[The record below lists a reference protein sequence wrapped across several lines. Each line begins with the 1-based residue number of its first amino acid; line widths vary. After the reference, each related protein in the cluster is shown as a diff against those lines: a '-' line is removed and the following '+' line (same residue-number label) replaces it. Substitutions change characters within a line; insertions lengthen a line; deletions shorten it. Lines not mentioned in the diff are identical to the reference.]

1 MSSWLV
7 FNLKKPSCLCLT
19 SSAITSVH
27 HYNPPFILTVSLLPW
42 NSREACARLCL
53 LKCCMHDQLNNWR
66 RKRALKSLRILPDK
80 MSSVSQASV
89 SSHTCNPITEGM
101 AAGVGRLTWARWNPD
116 STIQISRGGGG
127 LATRGPR
134 AGTHSSRR
142 PSEPRTSGSARP
154 SASRKPSQGKCSS
167 RRPRARR
174 APSPRRAP
182 SGPAC
187 SACSRRRAGA
197 SRVVQGAAPAEAAVS
212 DTGLA
217 SAEPS
222 RGGGQETRDQSF
234 PRPAQNTPRRGNPE
248 RKKRGRGGGA

>member
-116 STIQISRGGGG
+116 STIQISRGGGRVGDEGATGGDSQLQAAVGAPHLG
-127 LATRGPR
+127 LCAAQRLQEAIPR
-134 AGTHSSRR
+134 
-142 PSEPRTSGSARP
+142 EMLI
-154 SASRKPSQGKCSS
+154 
-167 RRPRARR
+167 
-174 APSPRRAP
+174 APA
-182 SGPAC
+182 
-187 SACSRRRAGA
+187 
-197 SRVVQGAAPAEAAVS
+197 QGAKS
-212 DTGLA
+212 
-217 SAEPS
+217 S
-222 RGGGQETRDQSF
+222 
-234 PRPAQNTPRRGNPE
+234 
-248 RKKRGRGGGA
+248 